1 MRTSSPIARRS
12 RPGRAG
18 LVITTAEALLLPNVC
33 DVLDYRRRIGAIEI
47 FLDSSDPPVCAPRAQ
62 HAWHIDRRRVCPQDY
77 LLHEAIIE
85 GRDSQLFVSD
95 TLYVPPYPGQRADA
109 VRTRLIHP
117 IVGMPKT

>member
-18 LVITTAEALLLPNVC
+18 LVITTAQALLLPHVF

-47 FLDSSDPPVCAPRAQ
+47 LLDTGDPSVCAPRAQ
-62 HAWHIDRRRVCPQDY
+62 HAWHIDLRRICTHDM

-85 GRDSQLFVSD
+85 SRNPQLLISD
-95 TLYVPPYPGQRADA
+95 TLHVPVY
-109 VRTRLIHP
+109 
-117 IVGMPKT
+117 